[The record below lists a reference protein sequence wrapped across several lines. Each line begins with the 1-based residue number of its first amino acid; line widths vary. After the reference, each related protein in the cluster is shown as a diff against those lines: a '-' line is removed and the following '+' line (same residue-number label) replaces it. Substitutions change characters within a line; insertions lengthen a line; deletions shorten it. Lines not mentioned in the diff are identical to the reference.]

1 MAVKFLAGIDLGK
14 NELQN
19 ARVQNLSSAPSEAVA
34 GQIYFDTS
42 NGQLFF
48 YDGSNWRD
56 TYNSY
61 SLPTASTGTKGGV
74 KIDDS
79 TIGISSAVIS
89 IKDSGVTLGK
99 IANIG
104 GSTILGNNGASAA
117 APSALTATQ
126 VRTLIN
132 VADGANAYSLPAA
145 TSSTLGGVILGAD
158 FNISSDVIA
167 LDADVISEKTAI
179 VNGDYADSTDFFLYY
194 DASADALLKTSLEE
208 VKKYMQA
215 NLTFTTNT
223 FRTVKV
229 DTNGDGTADNTLG
242 SSETLTLKA
251 GTNVTMAESA
261 GVVTINSS
269 YVNDDV
275 SETNLKARLA
285 ALDSEDTLYIGDSGD
300 DTEVVIRGN
309 LTVDGTT
316 TTVNS
321 NTISLGDNLIVLNG
335 DLASDTAPTED
346 AGIEVNRGNATNA
359 KLFWDEANDRWAMY
373 DGASTY
379 TIPTQDT
386 NTQRSNEEIYDLASS
401 LLTSNA
407 SHTNITATKDDAGNG
422 VDLSVA
428 TATASVIGLSRV
440 AAGDGIDVA
449 VSAGVFTVT
458 AETASASNP
467 GVVELAT
474 DTETTTGTDT
484 GRATTPANVKA
495 AIDARSKTLTI
506 SGDGSTTTFS
516 LTHSLGSLNCI
527 VQVMDYGDAGS
538 GATYETVYADVVR
551 HDANNVRVTFATA
564 PATTQ
569 DYKVMIFKCS

>member
-19 ARVQNLSSAPSEAVA
+19 ARVQNLSSAPSEPVA

-61 SLPTASTGTKGGV
+61 TLPTASTTTKGGV

-104 GSTILGNNGASAA
+104 ASTILGNNGASAA

-132 VADGANAYSLPAA
+132 VADGANNYSLPAA

-179 VNGDYADSTDFFLYY
+179 VNGNYDATLDHFLYY
-194 DASADALLKTSLEE
+194 DASADALLKTSVDEI
-208 VKKYMQA
+208 KKYMQA

-242 SSETLTLKA
+242 ATETLTFKA
-251 GTNVTMAESA
+251 GTNVTMSESA

-285 ALDSEDTLYIGDSGD
+285 ALDSEDTLYIGDAGD

-346 AGIEVNRGNATNA
+346 AGIEVNRGSSANA
-359 KLFWDEANDRWAMY
+359 KLFWDEANDRWTMN
-373 DGASTY
+373 DGTTSYA
-379 TIPTQDT
+379 IPTQDT

-428 TATASVIGLSRV
+428 TATASVIGLARV

-449 VSAGVFTVT
+449 VSSGVFTVT

-538 GATYETVYADVVR
+538 GATYETVYADVTR

>member
-194 DASADALLKTSLEE
+194 DGSADALLKTSLEE

-242 SSETLTLKA
+242 GSETLTLKA

>member
-242 SSETLTLKA
+242 GSETLTLKA

-401 LLTSNA
+401 LLTTNA

>member
-19 ARVQNLSSAPSEAVA
+19 ARVQNLSSAPSEPVA

-61 SLPTASTGTKGGV
+61 TLPTASTGTKGGV

-104 GSTILGNNGASAA
+104 ASTILGNNGASAA

-179 VNGDYADSTDFFLYY
+179 VSGNY
-194 DASADALLKTSLEE
+194 DATADHFLFYDGSADALLKTSVDEI
-208 VKKYMQA
+208 KKYMQA

-242 SSETLTLKA
+242 ATETLTFKA

-275 SETNLKARLA
+275 SEANLKARLA
-285 ALDSEDTLYIGDSGD
+285 ALDSLDTLYIGDADD

-346 AGIEVNRGNATNA
+346 AGIEVNRGSAANA
-359 KLFWDEANDRWAMY
+359 KLFWDEANDRWTMN
-373 DGASTY
+373 DGTTSYA
-379 TIPTQDT
+379 IPTQDT

-401 LLTSNA
+401 LLTTNA

-449 VSAGVFTVT
+449 VSSGVFTVT
-458 AETASASNP
+458 AETASATNP

-474 DTETTTGTDT
+474 DTETTTGTDS
-484 GRATTPANVKA
+484 GRATTPASVKA

>member
-194 DASADALLKTSLEE
+194 DGSADALLKTSLEE

-275 SETNLKARLA
+275 SEPNLKARLA

>member
-19 ARVQNLSSAPSEAVA
+19 ARVQNLSSAPSEPVA

-61 SLPTASTGTKGGV
+61 TLPTASTTTKGGV

-104 GSTILGNNGASAA
+104 ASTILGNNGASAA

-132 VADGANAYSLPAA
+132 VADGANNYSLPAA
-145 TSSTLGGVILGAD
+145 TSSTLGGVLLGAD

-179 VNGDYADSTDFFLYY
+179 VSGNY
-194 DASADALLKTSLEE
+194 DATADHFLFYDGSADALLKTSVDEI
-208 VKKYMQA
+208 KKYMQA

-242 SSETLTLKA
+242 ATETLTFKA

-275 SETNLKARLA
+275 SEANLKARLA
-285 ALDSEDTLYIGDSGD
+285 ALDSLDTLYIGDADD

-346 AGIEVNRGNATNA
+346 AGIEVNRGSAANA
-359 KLFWDEANDRWAMY
+359 KLFWDEANDRWTMN
-373 DGASTY
+373 DGTTSYA
-379 TIPTQDT
+379 IPTQDT

-401 LLTSNA
+401 LLTTNA

-449 VSAGVFTVT
+449 VSSGVFTVT
-458 AETASASNP
+458 AETASATNP

-474 DTETTTGTDT
+474 DTETTTGTDS
-484 GRATTPANVKA
+484 GRATTPASVKA

>member
-401 LLTSNA
+401 LLTTNA

>member
-19 ARVQNLSSAPSEAVA
+19 ARVQNLSSAPSEPVA

-61 SLPTASTGTKGGV
+61 TLPTASTTTKGGV

-104 GSTILGNNGASAA
+104 ASTILGNNGASAA

-132 VADGANAYSLPAA
+132 VADGANNYSLPAA

-179 VNGDYADSTDFFLYY
+179 VSGNY
-194 DASADALLKTSLEE
+194 DATADHFLFYDGSADALLKTSVDEI
-208 VKKYMQA
+208 KKYMQA

-242 SSETLTLKA
+242 ATETLTFKA
-251 GTNVTMAESA
+251 GTNVTMSESA

-285 ALDSEDTLYIGDSGD
+285 ALDSEDTLYIGDAGD

-346 AGIEVNRGNATNA
+346 AGIEVNRGSAANA
-359 KLFWDEANDRWAMY
+359 KLFWDEANDRWTMN
-373 DGASTY
+373 DGTTSYA
-379 TIPTQDT
+379 IPTQDT

-401 LLTSNA
+401 LLTTNA

-449 VSAGVFTVT
+449 VSSGVFTVT
-458 AETASASNP
+458 AETASATNP

-474 DTETTTGTDT
+474 DTETTTGTDS
-484 GRATTPANVKA
+484 GRATTPASVKA